1 MYAFRLHEL
10 QEQMVGGEKASDKR
24 LKEERVRKRNYAEKK
39 IKCVRETLSNLD
51 DDDGVMMKV
60 YDDIHDEL
68 KAKTVLVKKAKK
80 KIQALE
86 REISDLHSEF
96 EDDRTDYL
104 ETIRKQDQQIKLLQ
118 QILEKVQPCIRR
130 DCNYSNIDKIK
141 LDSSWDEDL
150 QKWHIPELVIEKI
163 GFPPG
168 KYDSDPSV
176 TYKKTQLPPPGKYD
190 SDPSVTYK
198 KTQLLPPGK
207 YDSDLSVTYKN
218 SASPLG
224 IQPGCNLPLAS
235 ARSAPTPMDSG
246 YLQESS
252 DEKFRQKL
260 EQGEREDIAGSYF
273 KPRRQEQLLNK
284 FQREA
289 NRVFSTREPVSNF
302 LNSNSNRE
310 AFGGFQFTRLNN
322 NLSTSLPSNVFKQNG
337 LSEL

>member
-150 QKWHIPELVIEKI
+150 QKWHIPELVIEKNR
-163 GFPPG
+163 
-168 KYDSDPSV
+168 
-176 TYKKTQLPPPGKYD
+176 LPPP
-190 SDPSVTYK
+190 
-198 KTQLLPPGK
+198 
-207 YDSDLSVTYKN
+207 
-218 SASPLG
+218 G

-289 NRVFSTREPVSNF
+289 NRVF
-302 LNSNSNRE
+302 
-310 AFGGFQFTRLNN
+310 
-322 NLSTSLPSNVFKQNG
+322 
-337 LSEL
+337 